1 MAETLAFT
9 LAEAATILDP
19 PLSERQLRMIIRAL
33 GWQPSG
39 KRYSGRRGHPEA
51 TFDAA
56 AIMRLHQALVPF
68 MASPAIAG
76 Q

>member
-1 MAETLAFT
+1 MALAFT
-9 LAEAATILDP
+9 LAEAATVLDP
-19 PLSERQLRMIIRAL
+19 PMTEQQLRLIVRAL
-33 GWQPSG
+33 GWQPDG
-39 KRYSGRRGHPEA
+39 KRYTGRRGHPEA

-68 MASPAIAG
+68 MASPATAG